1 MPLVDWFTTFSTEAW
16 AARTLFDKD
25 GDYLAFERV
34 LEETLRTR
42 PMRVCAYCLL
52 STHWHFV
59 LWPEHDG
66 DLAAFMQQMTNTH
79 VKRWKEH
86 RHEIGYGHLYQERYK
101 SFPVETEEYFY
112 QVVRYVERNALRA
125 NLVTF
130 AESWRWSSLRRGER
144 EDPAFPSF
152 PRGRWR
158 GPPTGCGSSINRRAR
173 RIAGVVPV
181 RAARLPLRQ
190 SRMGRGDSEAPRA
203 RIDAPAAWEGRERS
217 CSRYSAASIH
227 YVIHIIQIW

>member
-1 MPLVDWFTTFSTEAW
+1 MSRTARYAPGGLVYHVLNRGVGR
-16 AARTLFDKD
+16 RTLFDKD
-25 GDYLAFERV
+25 GDYLAFEKV

-52 STHWHFV
+52 SNHWHFV

-101 SFPVETEEYFY
+101 SFPVETDDYFY

-125 NLVTF
+125 TLVTC
-130 AESWRWSSLRRGER
+130 AESWRWSSLGRAER
-144 EDPAFPSF
+144 EDPEFPILSRWPLGRPADWLRIVNQPQSEAELKALRECVQRGCPF
-152 PRGRWR
+152 GNSAWVAQTATDLGLESTLRPRGR
-158 GPPTGCGSSINRRAR
+158 
-173 RIAGVVPV
+173 
-181 RAARLPLRQ
+181 
-190 SRMGRGDSEAPRA
+190 PRK
-203 RIDAPAAWEGRERS
+203 ER
-217 CSRYSAASIH
+217 
-227 YVIHIIQIW
+227 